1 MKMKENFSKINEFL
15 EIPKEV
21 ATNIPKITM
30 LGNEEIV
37 IENCKGVLEYEEFF
51 VRFATSKGNISING
65 FKLNLGKI
73 TEDNISIKGII
84 ENIDFECR

>member
-1 MKMKENFSKINEFL
+1 MKMKDNISRINEFL

-21 ATNIPKITM
+21 ATNIPKVTM

-51 VRFATSKGNISING
+51 VRVATSIVNISING

>member
-1 MKMKENFSKINEFL
+1 MKMRENLSKINELL

-21 ATNIPKITM
+21 ISNIPKVTM
-30 LGNEEIV
+30 IGNEELL
-37 IENCKGVLEYEEFF
+37 IENCQGVLEYEEFF
-51 VRFATSKGNISING
+51 IRVATSIGNINING

-73 TEDNISIKGII
+73 TEDNICVKGII